1 MILVAL
7 GSNITGP
14 WGTPKHTLRHAIAVM
29 PGYNIRVLM
38 TSRFLV
44 TAPYGVENQPDF
56 VNAVVSVATE
66 LTPSK
71 LMATLHEIE
80 RKAGRKRELRWGPRT
95 LDLDLLDYNGM
106 IVESAG
112 NESKLSLPHP
122 GIAERSF
129 VLKPLLEIASDWTH
143 PVTGLTAAN
152 ILKALKTD

>member
-7 GSNITGP
+7 GSNITGA
-14 WGTPKHTLRHAIAVM
+14 WGTPEQTLRHAITVM
-29 PGYNIRVLM
+29 PDYNIRVLM

-44 TAPYGVENQPDF
+44 TVPYGVEDQPDF
-56 VNAVVSVATE
+56 VNAVMSVATE
-66 LTPSK
+66 LTPAK
-71 LMATLHEIE
+71 LMAALHEIE

-112 NESKLSLPHP
+112 NDSKLSLPHP

-129 VLKPLLEIASDWTH
+129 VLKPLLDIAPDWTH
-143 PVTGLTAAN
+143 PITGLTAAN
-152 ILKALKTD
+152 MLKALKTD